1 MIALASSVLVASLV
15 GSLHCAGMC
24 GGIAACAGGV
34 GECAARRSAL
44 ASAIY
49 HASRGFSYAVV
60 GALAGALGQA
70 VDSGGMLVGVQ
81 RVAAIAAGLLV
92 ALVGVALLARAGG
105 AGAVAGMPAP
115 EWVSRA
121 VAGIHRRALRLP
133 PPQRAAAIGL
143 ASVLLPCGWLW
154 AFAAVAA
161 GTGAWW
167 QGATVMVAFWIGTV
181 PVLAALGAGIAS
193 LGGARRRWV
202 TALAGAAM
210 IAVGMH
216 TAFVRAPLAAHAL
229 AAARTQG
236 VQPASLRADMH
247 GDADADAPPPTRDMH
262 APARGS
268 SDARVALPAGTPACC
283 QRSEAPANEG
293 GPSQ

>member
-1 MIALASSVLVASLV
+1 MIALASSVLAASLV

-34 GECAARRSAL
+34 GECSARRSAV

-49 HASRGFSYAVV
+49 HLSRGISYAAVGVV
-60 GALAGALGQA
+60 AGAVGQA
-70 VDSGGMLVGVQ
+70 VDTGGMLVGVQ
-81 RVAAIAAGLLV
+81 RVAAIAAGLMV

-105 AGAVAGMPAP
+105 GSAASSMPVPA
-115 EWVSRA
+115 WISRA
-121 VAGIHRRALRLP
+121 IAAIHRRANRLP

-161 GTGAWW
+161 GTGVWW
-167 QGATVMVAFWIGTV
+167 QGAVVMIAFWIGTV

-193 LGGARRRWV
+193 LGGAQRRWV

-210 IAVGMH
+210 IAVGVH
-216 TAFVRAPLAAHAL
+216 TAFVRAPLAERAL
-229 AAARTQG
+229 AAA
-236 VQPASLRADMH
+236 AEA
-247 GDADADAPPPTRDMH
+247 
-262 APARGS
+262 
-268 SDARVALPAGTPACC
+268 SDAVPSGTPACC
-283 QRSEAPANEG
+283 QRHAAADGDG
-293 GPSQ
+293 GQSQ